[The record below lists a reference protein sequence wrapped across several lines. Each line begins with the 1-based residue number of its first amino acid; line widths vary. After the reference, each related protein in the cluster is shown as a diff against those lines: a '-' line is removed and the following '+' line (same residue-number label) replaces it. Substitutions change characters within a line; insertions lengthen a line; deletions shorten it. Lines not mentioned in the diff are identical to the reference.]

1 MQQVF
6 LAVYFAGIPALCTF
20 ALYKFA
26 RIWLW
31 AAPIIITVPSR
42 VAMMGA
48 AQSQM
53 RANL

>member
-26 RIWLW
+26 QI
-31 AAPIIITVPSR
+31 
-42 VAMMGA
+42 G
-48 AQSQM
+48 
-53 RANL
+53 RAHV